1 MFSAAPGR
9 LLPGPYRS
17 LFADRTFRR
26 LMPVFALS
34 DLGDGMTVV
43 AVAWLALALGPDGG
57 QGALAG
63 IAVAAYVLPGALGAL
78 VLGRWMRRLP
88 ARRLLVTDSTLR
100 AVLLGAVPFAH
111 MAGLL
116 TPAVYVGLLGAS
128 SLLHAWG
135 KAGKHA
141 LFAPLL
147 LEDQRLAANSVISTS
162 LWTATIA
169 GPALAG
175 LLVGMVSPAWII
187 GLDAAT
193 FAMLALQTGRTPL
206 PRTPVPPVTGG
217 TQGGLSILRR
227 QPELF
232 GLLLVTWV
240 FNLAFGPV
248 EVALPLFVS
257 DDLDAGAGLLG
268 AYWTA
273 FGIGA
278 VIGALALGA
287 AKRLPLWPA
296 MLGIIAGHGIGMLP
310 FALTDTAIPSLIGFA
325 FAGLVY
331 GPYSA
336 LSFTLIQD
344 RAPADSLTTVL
355 AARSAVLLT
364 ASPLGAALGG
374 FLLDR
379 TSAPA
384 VLAGCGALMIL
395 TVPTSL
401 VALKLCGSRRRRHQP
416 AHAPAE
422 RARCTD
428 RDRPAPQ
435 HSRRC
440 DRAESSTRD

>member
-1 MFSAAPGR
+1 MFSVAPGR

-26 LMPVFALS
+26 VMPVFALS

-43 AVAWLALALGPDGG
+43 AVAWFALALGPDGG

-78 VLGRWMRRLP
+78 VLGRWMRQLP

-100 AVLLGAVPFAH
+100 AVLLGAVPLAH
-111 MAGLL
+111 VAGLL

-147 LEDQRLAANSVISTS
+147 PEDQRLAANSVISTS

-175 LLVGMVSPAWII
+175 LLVGVISPAWII
-187 GLDAAT
+187 GLNAAT
-193 FAMLALQTGRTPL
+193 FAMLALQTGRTNL

-217 TQGGLSILRR
+217 TQHGLSILRR

-268 AYWTA
+268 VYWSA
-273 FGIGA
+273 FGSGA

-287 AKRLPLWPA
+287 AKRLPLWLSHARHHRGPRHRDA
-296 MLGIIAGHGIGMLP
+296 PFRPHGHR
-310 FALTDTAIPSLIGFA
+310 PSLPDRLRFRRTRLRPLLRTL
-325 FAGLVY
+325 FHPDP
-331 GPYSA
+331 GPRTRRLPHHGSG
-336 LSFTLIQD
+336 
-344 RAPADSLTTVL
+344 RAQRRTPDSLSP
-355 AARSAVLLT
+355 RSRPWRLPPRPDQRSRCPRRLRCADDPHRPHQHRCTEALRKPPPT
-364 ASPLGAALGG
+364 ASA
-374 FLLDR
+374 
-379 TSAPA
+379 
-384 VLAGCGALMIL
+384 
-395 TVPTSL
+395 
-401 VALKLCGSRRRRHQP
+401 
-416 AHAPAE
+416 
-422 RARCTD
+422 RA
-428 RDRPAPQ
+428 
-435 HSRRC
+435 
-440 DRAESSTRD
+440 

>member
-1 MFSAAPGR
+1 MLSATPGR

-43 AVAWLALALGPDGG
+43 AVAWLALALGPEGG
-57 QGALAG
+57 QGTLAG

-88 ARRLLVTDSTLR
+88 AQRLLVTDAALR
-100 AVLLGAVPFAH
+100 AVLLGAVPLAH
-111 MAGLL
+111 VLGVL

-147 LEDQRLAANSVISTS
+147 SHDQRLVANSVLSTS
-162 LWTATIA
+162 LWSAMIA

-175 LLVGMVSPAWII
+175 VLAGVVSPAYII
-187 GLDAAT
+187 ALDAAT
-193 FAMLALQTGRTPL
+193 FAVLAFQVGRITLPWSPTSGLATGDTR
-206 PRTPVPPVTGG
+206 
-217 TQGGLSILRR
+217 QGLGVLRR
-227 QPELF
+227 QPELL
-232 GLLLVTWV
+232 GLLIVTWV
-240 FNLAFGPV
+240 FNLAFGPA

-268 AYWTA
+268 AYWAA

-278 VIGALALGA
+278 VVGALVLGA
-287 AKRLPLWPA
+287 ARRLPLWPA
-296 MLGIIAGHGIGMLP
+296 MLGIIAGHGVGMLP
-310 FALTDTAIPSLIGFA
+310 FAITHTALPSLIGFA

-355 AARSAVLLT
+355 AARNAVLLT

-374 FLLDR
+374 LLLDR

-384 VLAGCGALMIL
+384 VLVGCGALMIL
-395 TVPTSL
+395 IVPIST
-401 VALKLCGSRRRRHQP
+401 VALKLYGNRRRRHQP
-416 AHAPAE
+416 SPALPSE
-422 RARCTD
+422 QGAQPETG
-428 RDRPAPQ
+428 PAP
-435 HSRRC
+435 HGNP
-440 DRAESSTRD
+440 DM

>member
-9 LLPGPYRS
+9 LTPGPYRS

-43 AVAWLALALGPDGG
+43 AIAWLAFALGPDGG

-63 IAVAAYVLPGALGAL
+63 VAVAAYVLPGALGAL

-88 ARRLLVTDSTLR
+88 AQRLLVTDSALR
-100 AVLLGAVPFAH
+100 AVLLGAVPVAH
-111 MAGLL
+111 VVGVL

-147 LEDQRLAANSVISTS
+147 SVDQRLAANSVLSTS
-162 LWTATIA
+162 LWSATIA

-175 LLVGMVSPAWII
+175 LLVGVVSPVWII
-187 GLDAAT
+187 GMDAAT
-193 FAMLALQTGRTPL
+193 FAVLAFQTGHITL
-206 PRTPVPPVTGG
+206 PCSPESGQVAGG
-217 TQGGLSILRR
+217 TRQGLSILRR
-227 QPELF
+227 QPELL
-232 GLLLVTWV
+232 GLFVVTWV
-240 FNLAFGPV
+240 FNLVFGPV

-257 DDLDAGAGLLG
+257 ADLDAGAGLLG
-268 AYWTA
+268 AYWAA

-278 VIGALALGA
+278 VIGALTLGVA
-287 AKRLPLWPA
+287 RRLPLWPA
-296 MLGIIAGHGIGMLP
+296 TLGIIAGHGVGLLP
-310 FALTDTAIPSLIGFA
+310 FAISHTALPSLIGFA
-325 FAGLVY
+325 FAGLLY

-344 RAPADSLTTVL
+344 RAPADLLTTVL

-384 VLAGCGALMIL
+384 VLVGCGALMIL
-395 TVPTSL
+395 TVPASI
-401 VALKLCGSRRRRHQP
+401 VVLKLYGNHRRRQQP
-416 AHAPAE
+416 SHIPAE
-422 RARCTD
+422 RVD
-428 RDRPAPQ
+428 VG
-435 HSRRC
+435 
-440 DRAESSTRD
+440 

>member
-1 MFSAAPGR
+1 M
-9 LLPGPYRS
+9 PGPYRS

-43 AVAWLALALGPDGG
+43 AVAWLAFALGPDGG

-63 IAVAAYVLPGALGAL
+63 VAVAAYVLPGALGAL
-78 VLGRWMRRLP
+78 VLGRWMRLLP
-88 ARRLLVTDSTLR
+88 AQRLLVTDSALR
-100 AVLLGAVPFAH
+100 AVLLGAVPVAH
-111 MAGLL
+111 VAEVL

-147 LEDQRLAANSVISTS
+147 CDDQRLAANSVLSTS
-162 LWTATIA
+162 LWSATIA
-169 GPALAG
+169 GPVLAG
-175 LLVGMVSPAWII
+175 LLVGVVSPVWII

-193 FAMLALQTGRTPL
+193 FAVLAFQAARITL
-206 PRTPVPPVTGG
+206 PCSPESGPVAGG
-217 TQGGLSILRR
+217 TRQGLSILRR
-227 QPELF
+227 QPELL
-232 GLLLVTWV
+232 GLLVVTWV

-257 DDLDAGAGLLG
+257 ADLDAGAGLLG
-268 AYWTA
+268 AYWAA

-287 AKRLPLWPA
+287 ARRLPLWPA
-296 MLGIIAGHGIGMLP
+296 MLGIIAGHGVGMLP
-310 FALTDTAIPSLIGFA
+310 FAITHTALPSLIGFA

-336 LSFTLIQD
+336 LSFTLVQD
-344 RAPADSLTTVL
+344 RAPADLLTTVL

-384 VLAGCGALMIL
+384 ILVGCGALMIL
-395 TVPTSL
+395 IVPTSI
-401 VALKLCGSRRRRHQP
+401 VVLKLYGNRRRRHQP
-416 AHAPAE
+416 SHVPAE
-422 RARCTD
+422 RARH
-428 RDRPAPQ
+428 A
-435 HSRRC
+435 
-440 DRAESSTRD
+440 A